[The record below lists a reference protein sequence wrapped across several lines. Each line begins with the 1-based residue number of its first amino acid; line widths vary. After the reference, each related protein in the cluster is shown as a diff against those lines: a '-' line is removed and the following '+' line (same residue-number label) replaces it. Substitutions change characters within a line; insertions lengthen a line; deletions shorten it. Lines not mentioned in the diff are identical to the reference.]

1 MDAGDDWKEGSSQEV
16 SQLKELAGCIELV
29 EVHMAVDVALLQ
41 ALSSDPGMRIELSGG
56 SYDQL
61 ESTTSRGHNYE
72 AMQPELPVA
81 LCALQINH
89 NYHCVFQKLH
99 I

>member
-1 MDAGDDWKEGSSQEV
+1 
-16 SQLKELAGCIELV
+16 
-29 EVHMAVDVALLQ
+29 
-41 ALSSDPGMRIELSGG
+41 MRIELSGG

-61 ESTTSRGHNYE
+61 ESTTSRDHNYG